1 MSDNV
6 KYSLLLIV
14 QSLLWGVGN
23 PVMKI
28 AMFTL
33 APLWCLFFRFAL
45 ACLIFGLVFRRK
57 LKQQFALRHL
67 KGCLLVGVSFAAAYI
82 FAAFSLRL
90 TMATISGFL
99 MGLAV
104 MFVPFIS
111 WALFGRKPRAAAFL
125 AIVVTG
131 VGMYLLCGG
140 GELSFGWGEALAIV
154 SSFCSA
160 LMFATTER
168 YVNEVGPELLSVV
181 QTGITAL
188 IVLVLALFLE
198 ELDLAA
204 VSASGWLALLYLALL
219 ASCVCCFI
227 QNHALGH
234 VRALTASFIYC
245 LEPVFSAVASFF
257 MLRER
262 TGLGGVIGAAL
273 IIAGIMLAN
282 ILGAADERPPA
293 AAERLTGGAGRN

>member
-1 MSDNV
+1 MSNNA
-6 KYSLLLIV
+6 KYSLLLIL
-14 QSLLWGVGN
+14 QSLFWGVGN

-28 AMFTL
+28 AMFTMP
-33 APLWCLFFRFAL
+33 PLWCLFFRFAL
-45 ACLIFGLVFRRK
+45 ACLIFAVVFRRK
-57 LKQQFALRHL
+57 LKQQYAPGHM
-67 KGCLLVGVSFAAAYI
+67 KGCLLVGVSFAFAYI

-104 MFVPFIS
+104 MFVPFIA
-111 WALFGRKPRAAAFL
+111 WPLFHRPPRPAAFL
-125 AIVVTG
+125 AIVVTA

-140 GELSFGWGEALAIV
+140 GDFSFGWGELLAIA

-160 LMFATTER
+160 LMFTTTER

-181 QTGITAL
+181 QTGVTAL
-188 IVLVLALFLE
+188 IVLVLALFME
-198 ELDLAA
+198 NLDLPA
-204 VSASGWLALLYLALL
+204 VSLTSWLSVLYMALMAT
-219 ASCVCCFI
+219 CVACFI
-227 QNHALGH
+227 QNHALGS

-257 MLRER
+257 LLDEH
-262 TGLGGVIGAAL
+262 TGLLGLIGAAL

-282 ILGAADERPPA
+282 VLGAAEDRRPPA
-293 AAERLTGGAGRN
+293 EA